1 MGIENKPRRKRIF
14 DKEDPHFSGTLIV
27 FSIITA
33 FLFAEFC
40 GSYHY
45 NPMQIVVV
53 GMALITFV
61 YLIISLNYPQ
71 KPRWL
76 WYLGIVCGA
85 LLVCFGIGVLGFLF

>member
-1 MGIENKPRRKRIF
+1 MGMENKPRRKKIF

-33 FLFAEFC
+33 FLFATFG
-40 GSYHY
+40 GSHHD
-45 NPMQIVVV
+45 NPMQIVVL

-61 YLIISLNYPQ
+61 YLIISLNYSQ

-76 WYLGIVCGA
+76 WYLGIGSGA
-85 LLVCFGIGVLGFLF
+85 LSVCLGVGALNFLF